1 MKKFFAATLAVAG
14 LGIGT
19 AAVAAINPLG
29 VAGAQTST
37 PAPAETA
44 RPIDSVLSGLVAD
57 GTLTQSQAD
66 AVKSGLTTFR
76 KEHKPIRNAAKDS
89 VSLAAT
95 AIGIDVKDLVKE
107 LRTGKSIADV
117 ATEHGV
123 AESTVAEAIVKDL
136 SSKIDA
142 AAANGTITAERAK
155 TIEAKLPAKVTQLVE
170 KTRGQHA
177 TATTTTTA
185 G

>member
-1 MKKFFAATLAVAG
+1 
-14 LGIGT
+14 
-19 AAVAAINPLG
+19 
-29 VAGAQTST
+29 
-37 PAPAETA
+37 
-44 RPIDSVLSGLVAD
+44 
-57 GTLTQSQAD
+57 
-66 AVKSGLTTFR
+66 
-76 KEHKPIRNAAKDS
+76 
-89 VSLAAT
+89 
-95 AIGIDVKDLVKE
+95 VKE

-117 ATEHGV
+117 AAEHGV
-123 AESTVAEAIVKDL
+123 AESTVADAIVKDL

-177 TATTTTTA
+177 AATPTTTA